1 MSFCIPPLASG
12 LTVSAAAAEPFW
24 GLGKVGFGVVV
35 FIAVFLIVVVA
46 WLISNTGRRD

>member
-1 MSFCIPPLASG
+1 MSFCIPPLAGG

-24 GLGKVGFGVVV
+24 GLGKVGLGVVI
-35 FIAVFLIVVVA
+35 FIAVFMTIVVA

>member
-1 MSFCIPPLASG
+1 MSFCIPPLVSG
-12 LTVSAAAAEPFW
+12 LSVPASAAEPFW

-35 FIAVFLIVVVA
+35 FIAIFLTVVVA